1 MKQHFIINN
10 SQKQLLLFFAGWG
23 MDETPFL
30 HIQPAG
36 CDWMICYDYR
46 SLEFDTTLMQ
56 AYSEITLI
64 AWSMGVWAA
73 SQIMKQHPSLPVSQ
87 SIAINGTLYPIHATK
102 GIMPSVFEGTLQG
115 LNEQT
120 LQKFQRR
127 MCGSTAEYKVFQAVA
142 PQRPADELKE
152 ELAAIQQQYL
162 SLPPSDFV
170 WQKAIIGK
178 NDRIFPPDNQRLAW
192 KNKVDIL
199 EYSEAGHYQQELF
212 ESIILQTQ

>member
-1 MKQHFIINN
+1 M
-10 SQKQLLLFFAGWG
+10 
-23 MDETPFL
+23 
-30 HIQPAG
+30 
-36 CDWMICYDYR
+36 
-46 SLEFDTTLMQ
+46 
-56 AYSEITLI
+56 
-64 AWSMGVWAA
+64 SMGVWVA
-73 SQIMKQHPSLPVSQ
+73 SQLMKQYPSLPISH
-87 SIAINGTLYPIHATK
+87 SIAINGTPYPIHETK
-102 GIMPSVFEGTLQG
+102 GIEPAIFEGTLQG
-115 LNEQT
+115 LTEQT

-127 MCGSTAEYKVFQAVA
+127 MCGSAAEYKVFQTVA

-178 NDRIFPPDNQRLAW
+178 NDRIFLPDNQRLAW

-199 EYSEAGHYQQELF
+199 EYSEAAHYQQELF

>member
-1 MKQHFIINN
+1 
-10 SQKQLLLFFAGWG
+10 
-23 MDETPFL
+23 
-30 HIQPAG
+30 
-36 CDWMICYDYR
+36 
-46 SLEFDTTLMQ
+46 MQ

-199 EYSEAGHYQQELF
+199 EYSEAAHYQQELF

>member
-1 MKQHFIINN
+1 MELPIPYTKRKGLN
-10 SQKQLLLFFAGWG
+10 
-23 MDETPFL
+23 
-30 HIQPAG
+30 QP
-36 CDWMICYDYR
+36 I
-46 SLEFDTTLMQ
+46 
-56 AYSEITLI
+56 
-64 AWSMGVWAA
+64 
-73 SQIMKQHPSLPVSQ
+73 
-87 SIAINGTLYPIHATK
+87 
-102 GIMPSVFEGTLQG
+102 FEGTLQG
-115 LNEQT
+115 LTEQT

-127 MCGSTAEYKVFQAVA
+127 MCGSAAEYKVFQTVA

-178 NDRIFPPDNQRLAW
+178 NDRIFLPDNQRLAW

-199 EYSEAGHYQQELF
+199 EYSEAAHYQQELF